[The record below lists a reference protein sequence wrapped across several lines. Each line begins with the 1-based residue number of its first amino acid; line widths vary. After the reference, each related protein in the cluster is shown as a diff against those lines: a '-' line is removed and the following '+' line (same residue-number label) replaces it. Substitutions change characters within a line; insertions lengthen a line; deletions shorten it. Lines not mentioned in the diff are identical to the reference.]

1 MQICAAGPGLIQ
13 KLGRVLKEKAQ
24 GDLDRVFNGAS
35 KTRER
40 LGVRQPEGFP
50 VDLLCQYKQC
60 VSYLHSCVAFS
71 VQTQSCA
78 NGVLLCRWLRSYL
91 HIGHLRMLMTL

>member
-24 GDLDRVFNGAS
+24 GDLGRVFNGAS

-50 VDLLCQYKQC
+50 VDSLCHYKQC
-60 VSYLHSCVAFS
+60 VSYLHSCVASS
-71 VQTQSCA
+71 VQRQSCA
-78 NGVLLCRWLRSYL
+78 DEVYFSVG
-91 HIGHLRMLMTL
+91 G